1 MVSDILVNI
10 GSVNGVASNKRQA
23 ITSTNTALV
32 SVSYSGIKFRDILT
46 RILTF
51 VYRVGKCH
59 LLNCSHLFRPK
70 GVELSLAKP

>member
-1 MVSDILVNI
+1 MVSDILVNT
-10 GSVNGVASNKRQA
+10 GSANGVASNKRQA

-59 LLNCSHLFRPK
+59 LNCSHLFRPK